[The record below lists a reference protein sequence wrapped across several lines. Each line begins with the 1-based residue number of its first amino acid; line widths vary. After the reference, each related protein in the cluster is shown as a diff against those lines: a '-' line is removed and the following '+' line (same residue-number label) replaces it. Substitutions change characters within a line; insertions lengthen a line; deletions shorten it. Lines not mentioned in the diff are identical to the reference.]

1 MVFICRSPMTG
12 KHEVKPFDGLI
23 GEKKI
28 AVGEEIEQ
36 DDGAI
41 EMAVMQARSQH
52 GGHFDKCAGQCEWRA
67 ACDRHAT
74 AFSRRP

>member
-1 MVFICRSPMTG
+1 MVFICRRPATG
-12 KHEVKPFDGLI
+12 EHAVKSFRGVI

-28 AVGEEIEQ
+28 AVGGEIEQ

-41 EMAVMQARSQH
+41 KVAVMQARSQH
-52 GGHFDKCAGQCEWRA
+52 GGHFSDLAGQREWRA
-67 ACDRHAT
+67 ACERHAT